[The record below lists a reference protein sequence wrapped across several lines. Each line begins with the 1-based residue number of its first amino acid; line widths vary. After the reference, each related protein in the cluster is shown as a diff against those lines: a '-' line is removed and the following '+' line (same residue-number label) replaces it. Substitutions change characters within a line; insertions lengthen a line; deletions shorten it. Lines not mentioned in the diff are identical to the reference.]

1 MIQGAGYKAGSLA
14 PMACY
19 LDNVEAWSVNE
30 CTINW
35 NSPLVWIASFLE
47 DEAPNVNKDTDVTT
61 TTTTTGSDATTTT
74 TTTTTTSA
82 TTAASGETTAATTAA
97 SGATTTTDVDPNADN
112 IGDVNL
118 DGVVDILDAVMLNKY
133 LAGVVQLSDQALRNA
148 NCDQSADDINNVGEK
163 DTTALVRFV
172 LNMEGYQNLPHIA
185 E

>member
-61 TTTTTGSDATTTT
+61 TTTTNSGSTTTT
-74 TTTTTTSA
+74 TTDDTTLPQTGYSKWYHVVVIL
-82 TTAASGETTAATTAA
+82 AACMTGTGAVMVIG
-97 SGATTTTDVDPNADN
+97 SGA
-112 IGDVNL
+112 L
-118 DGVVDILDAVMLNKY
+118 KRK
-133 LAGVVQLSDQALRNA
+133 Q
-148 NCDQSADDINNVGEK
+148 K
-163 DTTALVRFV
+163 
-172 LNMEGYQNLPHIA
+172 
-185 E
+185 